1 MAEMSAS
8 SSFAASPYLFR
19 DGRRMV
25 APYPHEFATHAKGRW
40 IGRRVAEV
48 LYEEFHTSAEWTPEY
63 FASTSAAGRLTLNGR
78 PATLEDSFKDGDR
91 LVHVVLRVEPS
102 VPATPIEV
110 LLCDDQLLAVHKPA
124 GVPVHHAGRYR
135 KNSLIEILQSEHA
148 DLGLGGLSGNVHV
161 LHRLDRQVSGVL
173 LLARTAAAAAA
184 LNAAMTAG
192 QMRKR
197 YLARVRGLM
206 QPGAALTV
214 TAPILVRSAHG
225 ATTTS
230 CDEAGKHAQSLFHC
244 LGVDAASG
252 TSLVLCEPITGRS
265 HQLRLH
271 LQRLGHPI
279 ANDPVY
285 GTAVEGSTAAVEG
298 SAAAVEGSAA
308 AVEGSSAVGPSPP
321 TKRSRV
327 GDSAVADASSD
338 FAAEDETACEPD
350 VMWLH
355 AWSYECGQTGGEC
368 GMVRPLHQT
377 GGECGMVRPFAVCAP
392 APSWAC
398 LEAFG
403 PLPSLSSL
411 DELGA
416 PVPLNSARGQRLLS
430 ECRGAD
436 RSAFEWLWPHF
447 EQQRGP
453 AMCGPASVAM
463 VLRAVAA
470 CDGADAALRLA
481 TEALVSR
488 APTKEGQL
496 TDEALAAEGQLT
508 EEVVLNGQT
517 VLSPHKVRSSGLT
530 LAEMGTL
537 LEALSVPCALTHV
550 RGIAG
555 AAGSDVSAEAEL
567 AAARAAMAQLRLALH
582 GAPRAAVLVNYHMG
596 VAGHRPFGG
605 HFSPLAAYHEGTDRF
620 LVLDCWPQTEPSWL
634 ASERLWSAMAATD
647 AESRLSRGW
656 ARVGLGIE

>member
-1 MAEMSAS
+1 MAEMSASS

-19 DGRRMV
+19 DGRRIV

-40 IGRRVAEV
+40 IGRRVADV

-110 LLCDDQLLAVHKPA
+110 LRCDDQLLAVHKPA

-184 LNAAMTAG
+184 LNVAMTAG

-197 YLARVRGLM
+197 YLARVRGLI

-230 CDEAGKHAQSLFHC
+230 CDEAGKHAQSLFRC

-279 ANDPVY
+279 VNDPVY
-285 GTAVEGSTAAVEG
+285 GAAVEGST
-298 SAAAVEGSAA
+298 A

-327 GDSAVADASSD
+327 GESTVADAISD
-338 FAAEDETACEPD
+338 FAAEDEPTGEPD

-368 GMVRPLHQT
+368 GMVT
-377 GGECGMVRPFAVCAP
+377 VRPFAVCAP

-403 PLPSLSSL
+403 PLPSLSTL

-416 PVPLNSARGQRLLS
+416 PVPLNSARGQQLLS

-447 EQQRGP
+447 EKQRGP
-453 AMCGPASVAM
+453 TMCGPASVAM

-470 CDGADAALRLA
+470 CDGADATLRLA
-481 TEALVSR
+481 AQVLVSR
-488 APTKEGQL
+488 AATKEGQL

-508 EEVVLNGQT
+508 EEVVFNGQT
-517 VLSPHKVRSSGLT
+517 VLSPFKEGQLTEDVVLDGQDFVRPYKVRSSGLT
-530 LAEMGTL
+530 LSEMGML

-550 RGIAG
+550 RGSAG
-555 AAGSDVSAEAEL
+555 AAGSDVTAVAEL
-567 AAARAAMAQLRLALH
+567 AASRAAMAQLRLALH

-605 HFSPLAAYHEGTDRF
+605 HFSPLVAYHEGTDRF

-656 ARVGLGIE
+656 ARMGLGTE

>member
-8 SSFAASPYLFR
+8 SSVAASPYLFR
-19 DGRRMV
+19 DGRRIV

-148 DLGLGGLSGNVHV
+148 DLGLSGLSGNVHV
-161 LHRLDRQVSGVL
+161 LHRLDRQ
-173 LLARTAAAAAA
+173 
-184 LNAAMTAG
+184 
-192 QMRKR
+192 
-197 YLARVRGLM
+197 
-206 QPGAALTV
+206 
-214 TAPILVRSAHG
+214 
-225 ATTTS
+225 
-230 CDEAGKHAQSLFHC
+230 
-244 LGVDAASG
+244 
-252 TSLVLCEPITGRS
+252 
-265 HQLRLH
+265 
-271 LQRLGHPI
+271 
-279 ANDPVY
+279 
-285 GTAVEGSTAAVEG
+285 
-298 SAAAVEGSAA
+298 
-308 AVEGSSAVGPSPP
+308 
-321 TKRSRV
+321 
-327 GDSAVADASSD
+327 
-338 FAAEDETACEPD
+338 
-350 VMWLH
+350 
-355 AWSYECGQTGGEC
+355 
-368 GMVRPLHQT
+368 
-377 GGECGMVRPFAVCAP
+377 
-392 APSWAC
+392 
-398 LEAFG
+398 
-403 PLPSLSSL
+403 
-411 DELGA
+411 LGA
-416 PVPLNSARGQRLLS
+416 PVPLNSTRGQRLLS

-488 APTKEGQL
+488 APTKKVQL
-496 TDEALAAEGQLT
+496 TDEVLAAEGQLT
-508 EEVVLNGQT
+508 EEVVLNGQM

-605 HFSPLAAYHEGTDRF
+605 HFSPLAAYHEETDRF

-656 ARVGLGIE
+656 ARVGLGTE